1 MYLQEII
8 QQLIKDKDQL
18 TIGEAV
24 RKLRKA
30 RKWQQKYLSQL
41 AGISNS
47 YLCDIEK
54 NRTTP
59 SIKTMEKLGEN
70 LLDGV
75 EDYNWQFFLQFNYV
89 KNGRISKKE

>member
-1 MYLQEII
+1 MYLQEVI
-8 QQLIKDKDQL
+8 QRLIKDKDKL

-30 RKWQQKYLSQL
+30 RKWQQKYLSRL

>member
-1 MYLQEII
+1 MYLQEVI
-8 QQLIKDKDQL
+8 QRLIKDKDKL

>member
-59 SIKTMEKLGEN
+59 SIKTMKKLGDN
-70 LLDGV
+70 LLNGI
-75 EDYNWQFFLQFNYV
+75 EEYNWQYFLQFNYV
-89 KNGRISKKE
+89 KNGRINKKE